1 MTRLLVECTYV
12 FEHPKV
18 NSGIQRVVRNV
29 IRELP
34 EADETVECIPVA
46 MLDGTLYQVHS
57 LAPLDPRPHS
67 PLVRLR
73 ILVERAANYFW
84 LGQRTLEKRRPFRS
98 SPWARRLLYVAC
110 RLFAFA
116 FLSIP
121 LRLLDR
127 ILGKQQPAPVRAT
140 PLEHRAGDQLVLLD
154 SSWHAD
160 FFPLAERLKSEG
172 VGIVS
177 VIYDLIPL
185 THPQFCDAGL
195 VKVFNHWFDWIAAT
209 ADGYVAISETIRD
222 EVRAEMLRRIGPEK
236 VAQRWF
242 DYFHLGSELDLVE
255 DGASVEPDLLR
266 MFKAKAPVFLMVS
279 TIEPRKNHGYLLD
292 AFERAWAQGS
302 QARLCIAGRIGWKC
316 EALVERV
323 RQHPELNK
331 RLFMFNDL
339 SDKSLEYAYSHA
351 ASLVFPSYVEG
362 FGLPLVE
369 AMQRGLPAMGS
380 DIPVFREIGGEFM
393 AYFDL
398 ADPHPPVVPFGG
410 HVVHR
415 ARLDLQLAS
424 TGFSLSVF
432 KQFRELAA
440 EADVVNYHFPWP
452 FMDLVHFLTGMNKPS
467 VVTYHSD
474 IIRQRVLLKLYRPLM
489 GRFLHSVDR
498 IAVASP
504 NYFST
509 SDVLRQYREKTRV
522 ITYGLDKACYPK
534 PAAQRL
540 EHWREKLGPRFF
552 LFVGV
557 MRYYKGLHIL
567 LDALQGTDY
576 PVVIVGAGPLQ
587 AELYAQAAALGLRN
601 VHFLGRVD
609 DEDKVAL
616 LQLSYAMVFPS
627 HLRSEAFGISLLEGA
642 MYGKP
647 MISSEIGTGTSY
659 INIHGETGLVVPP
672 SQPAAFRQA
681 MRWLWEHPQQAEE
694 MGRNAEARYR
704 QLFTAEEMGRRWS
717 ELYRELLEEKA
728 SSRYVK
734 AAR

>member
-1 MTRLLVECTYV
+1 MRVLHFYKTYL
-12 FEHPKV
+12 
-18 NSGIQRVVRNV
+18 S
-29 IRELP
+29 
-34 EADETVECIPVA
+34 ETVGGIEQVIFQLCESSGSWGIDNHV
-46 MLDGTLYQVHS
+46 LTL
-57 LAPLDPRPHS
+57 
-67 PLVRLR
+67 
-73 ILVERAANYFW
+73 
-84 LGQRTLEKRRPFRS
+84 S
-98 SPWARRLLYVAC
+98 S
-110 RLFAFA
+110 
-116 FLSIP
+116 
-121 LRLLDR
+121 
-127 ILGKQQPAPVRAT
+127 
-140 PLEHRAGDQLVLLD
+140 
-154 SSWHAD
+154 
-160 FFPLAERLKSEG
+160 
-172 VGIVS
+172 
-177 VIYDLIPL
+177 
-185 THPQFCDAGL
+185 
-195 VKVFNHWFDWIAAT
+195 
-209 ADGYVAISETIRD
+209 
-222 EVRAEMLRRIGPEK
+222 
-236 VAQRWF
+236 
-242 DYFHLGSELDLVE
+242 
-255 DGASVEPDLLR
+255 
-266 MFKAKAPVFLMVS
+266 
-279 TIEPRKNHGYLLD
+279 
-292 AFERAWAQGS
+292 
-302 QARLCIAGRIGWKC
+302 
-316 EALVERV
+316 
-323 RQHPELNK
+323 
-331 RLFMFNDL
+331 
-339 SDKSLEYAYSHA
+339 
-351 ASLVFPSYVEG
+351 
-362 FGLPLVE
+362 
-369 AMQRGLPAMGS
+369 
-380 DIPVFREIGGEFM
+380 
-393 AYFDL
+393 
-398 ADPHPPVVPFGG
+398 DPHPPVVPFGG

-587 AELYAQAAALGLRN
+587 AELHAQAAALGLRN

-672 SQPAAFRQA
+672 SQPAAFREA